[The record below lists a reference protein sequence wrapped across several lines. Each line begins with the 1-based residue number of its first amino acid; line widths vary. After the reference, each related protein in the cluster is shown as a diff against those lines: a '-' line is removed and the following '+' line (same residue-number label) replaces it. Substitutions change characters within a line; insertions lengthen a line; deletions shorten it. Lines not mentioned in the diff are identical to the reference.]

1 MESIYAWQERLRRR
15 SYLVLLFI
23 YVYVS
28 VLIGAFI
35 LVLFPYGE
43 LAGSAVI
50 LGFALGAALS
60 GAGFYHVYNNP
71 DAVVRWA
78 AGARKNEDRR
88 LQNAVEKMMIAYGIT
103 GVETYIVPWRVINA
117 FVVESPG
124 RRALFVTQGALEKL
138 DDRELEAMLAHEF
151 AHFANRDSAYMTF
164 AVVVAGLILIIAYF
178 VREFLR
184 ALARSGGRRRGKGEG
199 PVFLVALAIAVVL
212 SVAAPVVTRLLVSA
226 ISKDRDFL
234 ADARAV
240 ETTKYPPAMISLL
253 FKVGLE
259 STEKELEMRHV
270 PKTFG
275 ALFFDFEDVETHPP
289 VVERIR
295 RISEL
300 TGTPVDPR
308 LLERLRG

>member
-226 ISKDRDFL
+226 ISKDREFL

>member
-15 SYLVLLFI
+15 SFLVLLFS
-23 YVYVS
+23 YVYMS
-28 VLIGAFI
+28 VLVSAAI
-35 LVLFPYGE
+35 LVLAPYEDAVLPAVVSGFILGGV
-43 LAGSAVI
+43 LAGIQFSIAYNDP
-50 LGFALGAALS
+50 
-60 GAGFYHVYNNP
+60 AG
-71 DAVVRWA
+71 VVGWA
-78 AGARKNEDRR
+78 SRARRSEDPR
-88 LQNAVEKMMIAYGIT
+88 LKNAVEKMMLAYGIT
-103 GVETYIVPWRVINA
+103 GVETYVVPWNVINA
-117 FVVESPG
+117 FVVESRG

-138 DDRELEAMLAHEF
+138 DDRELEAMIAHEF
-151 AHFANRDSAYMTF
+151 AHFAHKDSMYMTF
-164 AVVVAGLILIIAYF
+164 AVVVAGLTLIIAYF
-178 VREFLR
+178 VREFIR
-184 ALARSGGRRRGKGEG
+184 AMARSRRRSERGDAL
-199 PVFLVALAIAVVL
+199 VFMVALAVAAVL
-212 SVAAPVVTRLLVSA
+212 AVAAPIITRLLVSA
-226 ISKDRDFL
+226 ISKDREFL

-253 FKVGLE
+253 VKVGLE

-275 ALFFDFEDVETHPP
+275 ALFFDFENIETHPP